1 VRLPGWQDNLW
12 TVDRREAAE
21 AFLMRSIL
29 LLMLLCRL
37 AVHPPTWRA
46 AEEIFAPRAKLKVE
60 AGEAPPSEATKK
72 LRVVIVGAHPDDSE
86 SGCGGLIALLTQG
99 GHEVIVA
106 YATCFRG
113 DRKIGT
119 EPEVVVRR
127 REATAACQ
135 LLGAKPHFFD
145 YAHEKLVADDQT
157 LATVDAWLKK
167 VQPDIV
173 VTHWPLDTH
182 PNHHVI
188 ASLVWQ
194 PYLRQDKWSLYLFE
208 VMTDQQTQNFHPE
221 LYLDI
226 EGVRELKH
234 QALACHKSQKPEA
247 IWEVHEAMHRHR
259 GTEAGVKDAEAYV
272 RAAGKKKRP
281 ELPVSLRGRKD

>member
-1 VRLPGWQDNLW
+1 
-12 TVDRREAAE
+12 
-21 AFLMRSIL
+21 MRSIPL
-29 LLMLLCRL
+29 FLMLVCWLVVIPSTGKTAEDFLGSVARL
-37 AVHPPTWRA
+37 KT
-46 AEEIFAPRAKLKVE
+46 E
-60 AGEAPPSEATKK
+60 AGEAPPSEAAKK
-72 LRVVIVGAHPDDSE
+72 FRVVIVGAHPDDPE

-119 EPEVVVRR
+119 EPEAVVRR

-145 YAHEKLVADDQT
+145 YAHEKLVADEQT
-157 LATVDAWLKK
+157 LATVAAWLKK

-194 PYLRQDKWSLYLFE
+194 AYLRQDKWSLYFFE
-208 VMTDQQTQNFHPE
+208 VMTDQQTQNFRPD

-226 EGVRELKH
+226 DGARELKH
-234 QALACHKSQKPEA
+234 RALACHQSQKPEE

-259 GTEAGVKDAEAYV
+259 GTEAGIKDAEAYV
-272 RAAGKKKRP
+272 RAAGKKKHH
-281 ELPVSLRGRKD
+281 ELPVSFRGRKD